1 MKFEP
6 KEITEKVTMT
16 DCLNELER
24 EISIRNKTLP
34 KKVAKGL
41 IDQEELDKRTNVI
54 NTIYNL
60 VLITKIN
67 AEKAHSK

>member
-1 MKFEP
+1 MRFEP

-24 EISIRNKTLP
+24 EISIRNKTLS
-34 KKVAKGL
+34 KKEAKGRMT
-41 IDQEELDKRTNVI
+41 QEKLDKATNVF